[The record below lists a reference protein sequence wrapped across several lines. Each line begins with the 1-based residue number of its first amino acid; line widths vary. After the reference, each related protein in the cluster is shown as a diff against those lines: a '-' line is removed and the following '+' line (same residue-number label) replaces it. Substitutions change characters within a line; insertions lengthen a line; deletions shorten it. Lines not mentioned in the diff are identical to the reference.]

1 MNEKIYVLECR
12 FMNGSVTIEN
22 GLAAFTDIGIAKK
35 AEEAVKKA
43 NSDNAWLKVLTN
55 ISEIPIYHTENE
67 VPILKQ
73 VK

>member
-12 FMNGSVTIEN
+12 FMNGSVTMEN

-35 AEEAVKKA
+35 TEEAIKKA
-43 NSDNAWLKVLTN
+43 NSDNAWLKVQTN

-73 VK
+73 V